1 MSIPNSLLYFCDR
14 LSGYSTNYFQ
24 IESQNQTIAKAGQIV
39 TFDLPANSILNLPS
53 FTVHFNA
60 DANAGGVQAGARL
73 PPVRDLFERIEVSCG
88 GVILSQGSNFANV
101 MARAR
106 DAVCG
111 NSFDHVTGH
120 ATITRVYPDYQLTGP
135 TQPGYEDLVNE
146 APTPIT
152 GETKFAYHAWEMEG
166 FMSTVDPKLFDSSII
181 PDLRVRLYMATDSVL
196 SATPS
201 VIPGKGEGA
210 FADQSGVTA
219 DTMPGGSAMFG
230 VATPT
235 VKYQIHNIVATIE
248 CISLADMTYE
258 NLLAS
263 TMQAQGYL
271 EAPFKAFH
279 SFQDTHHSTT
289 RFSVATQS
297 LDRVWVAWRGLR
309 FGEVDTP
316 IQMDHGRQPLDLQ
329 TVNAVLPLA
338 SALEPT
344 YKPRYMWFGEPKNYQ
359 AGVEV
364 GDWKMQLQLNG
375 AYVPQYMANLQ
386 QLYEITCNST
396 EGRSKRPQSAVSYRL
411 GNCVQCFRLNMPDSE
426 LSRTLSG
433 LDTRAVNLAGYV
445 KTTNT
450 NPATCNVFAECT
462 STLRIGAGRAIELI
476 V

>member
-24 IESQNQTIAKAGQIV
+24 IESQNQTTAKAGQIV

-60 DANAGGVQAGARL
+60 DADDGAKDKGARL
-73 PPVRDLFERIEVSCG
+73 PAARDLFERIEVSCG

-106 DAVCG
+106 DALCG
-111 NSFDHVTGH
+111 ESCDHTTGH
-120 ATITRVYPDYQLTGP
+120 AEIVRAVPTYESKRVYANA
-135 TQPGYEDLVNE
+135 ENE
-146 APTPIT
+146 SPTPIS
-152 GETKFAYHAWEMEG
+152 GEHRFAYHAWEMEG

-181 PDLRVRLYMATDSVL
+181 PDLRVRLYMATNSVL
-196 SATPS
+196 SASSMIEEPDFSDESIASTTTG
-201 VIPGKGEGA
+201 PGHSAA
-210 FADQSGVTA
+210 FVT
-219 DTMPGGSAMFG
+219 DVPDI
-230 VATPT
+230 
-235 VKYQIHNIVATIE
+235 KYRITDVVGTIE

-263 TMQAQGYL
+263 TMQSQGYL
-271 EAPFKAFH
+271 EAPFKAYH
-279 SFQDTHHSTT
+279 SFQDTHNATT

-297 LDRVWVAWRGLR
+297 LDRVWVAWRPTD
-309 FGEVDTP
+309 FAQVDTP
-316 IQMDHGRQPLDLQ
+316 IQMPYGPKSMDLQ
-329 TVNAVLPLA
+329 PNNPLA
-338 SALEPT
+338 SGQLGILEPS
-344 YKPRYMWFGEPKNYQ
+344 YRPRYFWFGEPKGPYTG
-359 AGVEV
+359 ADL
-364 GDWKMQLQLNG
+364 GDWKLQLQLNG

-386 QLYEITCNST
+386 QMYEISVNST
-396 EGRSKRPQSAVSYRL
+396 EGRAKGPQAQANYRH

-445 KTTNT
+445 KTTGYST
-450 NPATCNVFAECT
+450 AICNVFCECT